1 MDGTPLAAGDETR
14 MAILAL
20 LSRGAA
26 SRAAVAREL
35 DLSPATVS
43 QVTRRLIKQGV
54 IETLSFAP
62 SDGGRPGQLLGLVG
76 GAGRAI
82 GAKLAADHL
91 VLVDVGLDG
100 EVRSHR
106 TEAFDA
112 LAPDAIERLV
122 ETLQHMSAAGTGR
135 LLGIGI
141 GVPGVVAHPDVGT
154 VDAAVLGWSNMPIG
168 AYLRRAMRVP
178 VLIEN
183 DVKALAIAEHVYG
196 RGRERDNFAVL
207 TIGRGVGF
215 ARFCRGALDR
225 GANGGAGELGHI
237 NIVPGGPLCACG
249 SRGCLEAYVG
259 ASALVESARS
269 RGIIRAEEGFD
280 ALLALADDGDRR
292 AREVFAKAAQ
302 RLAQAAAGPIAA
314 IDPEVVFVAG
324 EGTAAWKHWDSAFR
338 QTLARRLPESMRS
351 LPVEVDEWDE
361 SNWAH
366 GAAAIVL
373 ATPFDRNALAGHQR
387 PEVLARLHMTAAPAD
402 GNALPPL

>member
-122 ETLQHMSAAGTGR
+122 ETLQHMSAAGPAACSASASAFPAWSRTRTWAPWTRRCSAGR
-135 LLGIGI
+135 TCRSA
-141 GVPGVVAHPDVGT
+141 PTCA
-154 VDAAVLGWSNMPIG
+154 
-168 AYLRRAMRVP
+168 
-178 VLIEN
+178 
-183 DVKALAIAEHVYG
+183 G
-196 RGRERDNFAVL
+196 R
-207 TIGRGVGF
+207 
-215 ARFCRGALDR
+215 
-225 GANGGAGELGHI
+225 
-237 NIVPGGPLCACG
+237 CAC
-249 SRGCLEAYVG
+249 RC
-259 ASALVESARS
+259 
-269 RGIIRAEEGFD
+269 
-280 ALLALADDGDRR
+280 
-292 AREVFAKAAQ
+292 
-302 RLAQAAAGPIAA
+302 
-314 IDPEVVFVAG
+314 
-324 EGTAAWKHWDSAFR
+324 
-338 QTLARRLPESMRS
+338 
-351 LPVEVDEWDE
+351 
-361 SNWAH
+361 
-366 GAAAIVL
+366 
-373 ATPFDRNALAGHQR
+373 
-387 PEVLARLHMTAAPAD
+387 
-402 GNALPPL
+402 